1 MTIRPGTY
9 RPTRKGFT
17 ARVVTSVTD
26 TSVTFTPANQP
37 NVSHT
42 MLVGDFATWAEIAR
56 VVFE

>member
-1 MTIRPGTY
+1 MTPRPGTY

-17 ARVVTSVTD
+17 ARVVTAVTD
-26 TSVTFTPANQP
+26 NAVTFTPVNQP

-42 MLVGDFATWAEIAR
+42 CLIGDFAAWAEIAR